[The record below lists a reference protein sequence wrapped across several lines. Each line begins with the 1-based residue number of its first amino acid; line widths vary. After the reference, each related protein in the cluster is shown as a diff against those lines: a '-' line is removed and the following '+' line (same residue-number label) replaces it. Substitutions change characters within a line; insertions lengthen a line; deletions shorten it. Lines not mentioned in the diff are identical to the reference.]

1 MKRLSILLLVCILA
15 TLVLVGCSRKEP
27 TTTGAT
33 ENNPTTSSL
42 RPEPTISLPTNTT
55 TTSGRMHPQG

>member
-15 TLVLVGCSRKEP
+15 TLVLVGCGRKEP
-27 TTTGAT
+27 ATTGAT

-55 TTSGRMHPQG
+55 TTSSRMYPQG